1 LTEDLPPGALAG
13 VGWSDR
19 VAALFT
25 MIDPDLVPARVTRV
39 DRDRCRVMTPAG
51 ESEATAA
58 ELPAVG
64 DWVALRDDP
73 DDPAARPV
81 VAEVLPR
88 WSSLAR
94 HAAGNATTEQVMAAN
109 VDRVLVVTGL
119 DTTVRPSRVER
130 ELVVAWDSGAR
141 PAVVLTKADRCADPA
156 GPEGVR
162 SALADRVG
170 VDVVVT
176 SAVDGQGIDVVRAL
190 IEPTETVVLIGAS
203 GVGKSTLVNRLL
215 GADVQDTGAVRQGDS
230 KGRHTTIAR
239 HLLAMPG
246 GGVLIDSPGTR
257 ELGLLDASE
266 GLALAFADIED
277 FAVDCRF
284 TDCAH
289 QREPG
294 CAVQEAIAE
303 GKLSAERF
311 ESWVKL
317 GKEAARAEARLDA
330 RAKAEQ
336 HRQAQIWGRARK
348 NRPPDRP

>member
-1 LTEDLPPGALAG
+1 LTEDVHPGALAG

-25 MIDPDLVPARVTRV
+25 MIDPHLLPARVTRV
-39 DRDRCRVMTPAG
+39 DRDRCRVMTAAG
-51 ESEATAA
+51 ESEAQAA

-64 DWVALRDDP
+64 DWVALRHDP
-73 DDPAARPV
+73 DDPTSLPQ

-119 DTTVRPSRVER
+119 DNTVRPNRVER

-141 PAVVLTKADRCADPA
+141 PAVVLTKADRCTDPG

-162 SALADRVG
+162 KALADRVG
-170 VDVVVT
+170 VDVVLT
-176 SAVDGQGIDVVRAL
+176 SAVDGQGIDQVREL

-215 GADVQDTGAVRQGDS
+215 GADVQDTGAVRLGDS

-294 CAVQEAIAE
+294 CAVQEAIAA

-317 GKEAARAEARLDA
+317 GLEAARAEARLDA

>member
-1 LTEDLPPGALAG
+1 
-13 VGWSDR
+13 
-19 VAALFT
+19 
-25 MIDPDLVPARVTRV
+25 
-39 DRDRCRVMTPAG
+39 
-51 ESEATAA
+51 
-58 ELPAVG
+58 
-64 DWVALRDDP
+64 
-73 DDPAARPV
+73 
-81 VAEVLPR
+81 
-88 WSSLAR
+88 
-94 HAAGNATTEQVMAAN
+94 
-109 VDRVLVVTGL
+109 
-119 DTTVRPSRVER
+119 
-130 ELVVAWDSGAR
+130 
-141 PAVVLTKADRCADPA
+141 
-156 GPEGVR
+156 VR

-294 CAVQEAIAE
+294 CAVREAIAQ
-303 GKLSAERF
+303 GRLGVERF

-317 GKEAARAEARLDA
+317 GIEAARAEARLDA
-330 RAKAEQ
+330 RAKAEE
-336 HRQAQIWGRARK
+336 HRQAQVQGRAYKTIKAAKAPK
-348 NRPPDRP
+348 NRRRGRK